1 VLRQL
6 HITGLGVIHELDIEP
21 APGLTVLTGET
32 GAGKTMIATG
42 ISLATGVRGGAHLV
56 RDGEGAAKVQARFD
70 APEGAEEWAE
80 DGEVILARSI
90 AADGRGSARIGG
102 QLTTAAALGEMGAR
116 LVEIHGQHGSL
127 RLLDG
132 ATQTQFLDRAAGTD
146 QVRRASAYREAY
158 ERLLER
164 RRTLTSLTEAARD
177 RERQID
183 LLAYQVREI
192 EAIGPAAGETLALEA
207 EEARLG
213 HAERLRD
220 LADAAVAALAD
231 DGAAADL
238 FASSARDV
246 GAIAAVDPSAVE
258 LHDRAAALAAEIA
271 DLASELRDYRERVA
285 LDPERLSEVRDR
297 TSALK
302 GLHRKY
308 GATDNDVLIFLDEAR
323 AELGSLQTADERL
336 ASIAAEVDEA
346 TELVTSLADTLHT
359 TRIATAPS
367 VARALSDH
375 LADLGMPG
383 ASIEIV
389 VDADAEPGPAGG
401 DRVEMRFRG
410 GPGQPAAPLAKVA
423 SGGELSRVML
433 ACRSVLAAL
442 DDVPTL
448 VFDEIDAGIG
458 GEAGL
463 AVGRRLARL
472 ATTHQVLVVT
482 HLPQIACFADL
493 HVGVRKRDGAATAR
507 VLEGADRV
515 AELSRM
521 LAGMEASAHALSH
534 AEELLDEADRLRA
547 EAR

>member
-42 ISLATGVRGGAHLV
+42 ISLAIGARGGAHLV
-56 RDGEGAAKVQARFD
+56 RDSDGAAKVQARFD
-70 APEGAEEWAE
+70 APDGAEEWAE
-80 DGEVILARSI
+80 EGEVILARSI

-102 QLTTAAALGEMGAR
+102 QLTTAAALAEMGAR

-132 ATQTQFLDRAAGTD
+132 ATQTEFLDRAAGPD
-146 QVRRASAYREAY
+146 QVARAGAYRDAY
-158 ERLLER
+158 EGLLER
-164 RRTLTSLTEAARD
+164 RRALAALTDAARD

-192 EAIGPAAGETLALEA
+192 ESVAPVAGETLSLEA

-220 LADAAVAALAD
+220 LAESAVAALAD

-246 GAIAAVDPSAVE
+246 GAIAAVDPSAGE
-258 LHDRAAALAAEIA
+258 LRDRASALAAEIA
-271 DLASELRDYRERVA
+271 DLASELRDYRDRVS

-323 AELGSLQTADERL
+323 AELASLQTADERL
-336 ASIAAEVDEA
+336 GSMTAEVQEA
-346 TELVTSLADTLHT
+346 TERVAALAEELHAN
-359 TRIATAPS
+359 RVATAPS
-367 VARALSDH
+367 VATALSDH

-383 ASIEIV
+383 ASIGIV
-389 VDADAEPGPAGG
+389 VDEIDQPGPTGS
-401 DRVEMRFRG
+401 DRVEMRFQG
-410 GPGQPAAPLAKVA
+410 GPGQPSAPLAKVA

-433 ACRSVLAAL
+433 ACRSVLSAL

-493 HVGVRKRDGAATAR
+493 HVGVRKRDGAASAR
-507 VLEGADRV
+507 VLDGADRV

-521 LAGMEASAHALSH
+521 LAGMEASEHALSH
-534 AEELLDEADRLRA
+534 AEELLDEADRVRA
-547 EAR
+547 AAR

>member
-6 HITGLGVIHELDIEP
+6 HITALGVIHDLDIEP

-42 ISLATGVRGGAHLV
+42 ISLAIGARGGAHLV
-56 RDGEGAAKVQARFD
+56 REGSDAAKVQARFD
-70 APEGAEEWAE
+70 APAGAEEWAE

-102 QLTTAAALGEMGAR
+102 QLTTAGALGEMGAT

-132 ATQTQFLDRAAGTD
+132 GTQTTFLDRAAGPD
-146 QVRRASAYREAY
+146 QVGRAATYREAY

-164 RRTLTSLTEAARD
+164 RRTLASLTEAARD

-192 EAIGPAAGETLALEA
+192 EAVGPTAGETLSLDA

-220 LADAAVAALAD
+220 LADAAGAALVD
-231 DGAAADL
+231 DGGAADL
-238 FASSARDV
+238 FASAASDV
-246 GAIAAVDPSAVE
+246 QAIAGLDPSAGE
-258 LHDRAAALAAEIA
+258 LSDRAAALAAEIA
-271 DLASELRDYRERVA
+271 DLGSELRVYRERVA
-285 LDPERLSEVRDR
+285 LDPDRLGEVRDR
-297 TSALK
+297 TAALK

-308 GATDNDVLIFLDEAR
+308 GETDNDVLIFLDEAR
-323 AELGSLQTADERL
+323 AELASLQTADERL
-336 ASIAAEVDEA
+336 ASIEAEVAEA
-346 TELVTSLADTLHT
+346 SELVTTLAAELH
-359 TRIATAPS
+359 RVRVDIAPS
-367 VARALSDH
+367 VATALTDH

-383 ASIEIV
+383 ASIEILV
-389 VDADAEPGPAGG
+389 APLDDPGPAGS

-410 GPGQPAAPLAKVA
+410 GPGQPPAPLAKVA

-482 HLPQIACFADL
+482 HLPQIACFADQ
-493 HVGVRKRDGAATAR
+493 HIGVRKHEGAATAR

-521 LAGMEASAHALSH
+521 LAGMEASEHALSH
-534 AEELLDEADRLRA
+534 AEELLDEAERVRA

>member
-1 VLRQL
+1 MLRQL
-6 HITGLGVIHELDIEP
+6 HITGLGVIRELDIEP

-42 ISLATGVRGGAHLV
+42 VSLAIGARGGAHLV
-56 RDGEGAAKVQARFD
+56 REGDGAAKVQARFD
-70 APEGAEEWAE
+70 APDGAEEWAE
-80 DGEVILARSI
+80 DGEVILARAI

-102 QLTTAAALGEMGAR
+102 QLTTSAALAEMGAK

-132 ATQTQFLDRAAGTD
+132 ATQTTFLDRAAGAD
-146 QVRRASAYREAY
+146 QVARAAAYRDAY

-164 RRTLTSLTEAARD
+164 RRTLVALTEAARD

-192 EAIGPAAGETLALEA
+192 EAVGPSDGETLALEA
-207 EEARLG
+207 EEGRLG

-220 LADAAVAALAD
+220 LADAAGAALAD
-231 DGAAADL
+231 DGGAADQC
-238 FASSARDV
+238 ASAARDV
-246 GAIAAVDPSAVE
+246 SAIAGLDPGAAV
-258 LHDRAAALAAEIA
+258 LGDRAAALAAEIG
-271 DLASELRDYRERVA
+271 DLASELRAYRERVG
-285 LDPERLSEVRDR
+285 LNPERLADVRDR
-297 TSALK
+297 AAALK

-308 GATDNDVLIFLDEAR
+308 GATDIDVLIFLDEAR
-323 AELGSLQTADERL
+323 AELASLQTADERL
-336 ASIAAEVDEA
+336 ASIAAEVEEA
-346 TELVTSLADTLHT
+346 TEVVTTLAAQLHSI
-359 TRIATAPS
+359 RVATAPS
-367 VARALSDH
+367 VAAALTEH
-375 LADLGMPG
+375 LVDLGMPG
-383 ASIEIV
+383 GSIEIL
-389 VDADAEPGPAGG
+389 VDQIDEAGPTGT
-401 DRVEMRFRG
+401 DRIEMRFRG
-410 GPGQPAAPLAKVA
+410 GPGQAAAPLAKVA
-423 SGGELSRVML
+423 SGVELSRAML

-472 ATTHQVLVVT
+472 AATHQVLVVT

-493 HVGVRKRDGAATAR
+493 HVGVRKREGAATAR
-507 VLEGADRV
+507 VLEGPDRV

-521 LAGMEASAHALSH
+521 LAGMEASEHALSH
-534 AEELLDEADRLRA
+534 AEELLDEAVKVRA

>member
-1 VLRQL
+1 MLRQL
-6 HITGLGVIHELDIEP
+6 HITGLGVIHELDVEP
-21 APGLTVLTGET
+21 APGLSVLTGET

-42 ISLATGVRGGAHLV
+42 ISLAIGARGGAHLV
-56 RDGEGAAKVQARFD
+56 REGAGAAKVQARFD
-70 APEGAEEWAE
+70 APDGSEEWAE

-102 QLTTAAALGEMGAR
+102 QLTTAAGLGEMGAR

-132 ATQTQFLDRAAGTD
+132 ATQTEFLDRAAGAE
-146 QVRRASAYREAY
+146 QVGRARVYRQAY

-164 RRTLTSLTEAARD
+164 RRTLASLTEAARD

-192 EAIGPAAGETLALEA
+192 ESVGPAAGETLALEA

-220 LADAAVAALAD
+220 LARSAVAALSD

-246 GAIAAVDPSAVE
+246 SAMAAVDPDASDLGE
-258 LHDRAAALAAEIA
+258 RAAALAAEIA

-297 TSALK
+297 MTALK

-308 GATDNDVLIFLDEAR
+308 GATDADVVRFLDDAR
-323 AELGSLQTADERL
+323 AELASLQTADERL
-336 ASIAAEVDEA
+336 ASIGAEVAEAAELA
-346 TELVTSLADTLHT
+346 STLADELH
-359 TRIATAPS
+359 RVRVATAPS
-367 VARALSDH
+367 VAAALSGH
-375 LADLGMPG
+375 LADLGMPA

-389 VDADAEPGPAGG
+389 VDEIAEPGPAGR

-410 GPGQPAAPLAKVA
+410 GPGQPLAPLGKVA

-507 VLEGADRV
+507 VLEGPERV

-521 LAGMEASAHALSH
+521 LAGMEASEHALSH
-534 AEELLDEADRLRA
+534 AEELLDEADRVRA

>member
-6 HITGLGVIHELDIEP
+6 HITGLGVIDELDIEP
-21 APGLTVLTGET
+21 SSRLTVLTGET

-42 ISLATGVRGGAHLV
+42 ISLAIGARGGAHLV
-56 RDGEGAAKVQARFD
+56 RSGAAAAKVQARFD
-70 APEGAEEWAE
+70 APDGADEWAE

-90 AADGRGSARIGG
+90 AADGRGSARVGG
-102 QLTTAAALGEMGAR
+102 QLTTAAALGEMGAS

-132 ATQTQFLDRAAGTD
+132 ATQTTFLDRATGPR
-146 QVRRASAYREAY
+146 QVARASTYREAY
-158 ERLLER
+158 EHLLER
-164 RRTLTSLTEAARD
+164 RRALATLTEAARD

-192 EAIGPAAGETLALEA
+192 ESVGPAAGETLALEA

-220 LADAAVAALAD
+220 LAEAAGAALGD
-231 DGAAADL
+231 DGGAADL
-238 FASSARDV
+238 IASAARDV
-246 GAIAAVDPSAVE
+246 GAIAALDPSAAE
-258 LHDRAAALAAEIA
+258 LGERAAALAAEGA
-271 DLASELRDYRERVA
+271 DVAGELRAYRERVG

-297 TSALK
+297 ATALK

-308 GATDNDVLIFLDEAR
+308 GATDNDVLVFLGEAR
-323 AELGSLQTADERL
+323 AELGTLQTADERL
-336 ASIAAEVDEA
+336 SSIAAEVDQAAAAVEDLA
-346 TELVTSLADTLHT
+346 AELHQARV
-359 TRIATAPS
+359 ATAPS
-367 VARALSDH
+367 VAADLSEH

-383 ASIEIV
+383 ASIEIDV
-389 VDADAEPGPAGG
+389 QTMEQPGPAGV

-410 GPGQPAAPLAKVA
+410 GPAQPFAPLAKVA

-433 ACRSVLAAL
+433 ACRSVLASL

-493 HVGVRKRDGAATAR
+493 HVGVRKREGAAEAR
-507 VLEGADRV
+507 VLDGPDRV

-521 LAGMEASAHALSH
+521 LAGMEASEHALSH
-534 AEELLDEADRLRA
+534 AEELLGEADRVRS

>member
-1 VLRQL
+1 
-6 HITGLGVIHELDIEP
+6 
-21 APGLTVLTGET
+21 
-32 GAGKTMIATG
+32 
-42 ISLATGVRGGAHLV
+42 LA
-56 RDGEGAAKVQARFD
+56 D
-70 APEGAEEWAE
+70 
-80 DGEVILARSI
+80 
-90 AADGRGSARIGG
+90 
-102 QLTTAAALGEMGAR
+102 
-116 LVEIHGQHGSL
+116 
-127 RLLDG
+127 
-132 ATQTQFLDRAAGTD
+132 
-146 QVRRASAYREAY
+146 
-158 ERLLER
+158 
-164 RRTLTSLTEAARD
+164 AARD

-192 EAIGPAAGETLALEA
+192 ESVAPVAGETLALEA

-220 LADAAVAALAD
+220 LAESAVAALAD

-246 GAIAAVDPSAVE
+246 GAIAVVDPAAGE
-258 LHDRAAALAAEIA
+258 LFDRASALAAETA
-271 DLASELRDYRERVA
+271 DLASELRDYRDRVA

-297 TSALK
+297 MSALK
-302 GLHRKY
+302 ALHRKY
-308 GATDNDVLIFLDEAR
+308 GATDNDVLIFLDAAR
-323 AELGSLQTADERL
+323 AELASLQTADERL
-336 ASIAAEVDEA
+336 ASMTAEVQEA
-346 TELVTSLADTLHT
+346 TERVTSLANELHA
-359 TRIATAPS
+359 TRVATAPS
-367 VARALSDH
+367 VAASLSDH

-383 ASIEIV
+383 AAIDIV
-389 VDADAEPGPAGG
+389 VDPVDQPGPAGS

-410 GPGQPAAPLAKVA
+410 GPGQPSAPLAKVA

-493 HVGVRKRDGAATAR
+493 HVGVRKRDGAAGAR
-507 VLEGADRV
+507 VLDGADRV

-521 LAGMEASAHALSH
+521 LAGMEASEHALSH
-534 AEELLDEADRLRA
+534 AEELLEEADRVRA
-547 EAR
+547 GAR

>member
-1 VLRQL
+1 MLRQL
-6 HITGLGVIHELDIEP
+6 HITGLGVIGELDIEP
-21 APGLTVLTGET
+21 SPGLTVLTGET

-42 ISLATGVRGGAHLV
+42 ISLAIGARGGAHLV
-56 RDGEGAAKVQARFD
+56 RSGQAAAKVQARFD
-70 APEGAEEWAE
+70 APDGADEWTE

-90 AADGRGSARIGG
+90 AADGRGSARVGG
-102 QLTTAAALGEMGAR
+102 QLTTAAALGEMGES

-132 ATQTQFLDRAAGTD
+132 ATQTTFLDRATGPD
-146 QVRRASAYREAY
+146 QVARGSTYREAY

-164 RRTLTSLTEAARD
+164 RRALSTLTEAARD

-192 EAIGPAAGETLALEA
+192 ESVAPAAGETLALEA

-220 LADAAVAALAD
+220 LAEAAGAALGD

-238 FASSARDV
+238 IASAARDV
-246 GAIAAVDPSAVE
+246 GAIAALDPSAAE
-258 LHDRAAALAAEIA
+258 LGERAAALAAEGA
-271 DLASELRDYRERVA
+271 DVASELRAYRERVG

-297 TSALK
+297 AAALK
-302 GLHRKY
+302 RLHRKY
-308 GATDNDVLIFLDEAR
+308 GATDNDVLVFLDEAR
-323 AELGSLQTADERL
+323 AELGTLQTADERL
-336 ASIAAEVDEA
+336 TSIAAEVDEA
-346 TELVTSLADTLHT
+346 AAVVDDLAAELHRARV
-359 TRIATAPS
+359 ATAPS
-367 VARALSDH
+367 VAADLTRH

-383 ASIEIV
+383 ASIEIDV
-389 VDADAEPGPAGG
+389 QTIEQPGPAGV

-410 GPGQPAAPLAKVA
+410 GPGQPFAPLAKVA

-493 HVGVRKRDGAATAR
+493 HVGVRKRDGAAEAR
-507 VLEGADRV
+507 VLDGADRV

-521 LAGMEASAHALSH
+521 LAGMEASEHALSH
-534 AEELLDEADRLRA
+534 AEELLGEADRVRA

>member
-1 VLRQL
+1 V
-6 HITGLGVIHELDIEP
+6 G
-21 APGLTVLTGET
+21 
-32 GAGKTMIATG
+32 
-42 ISLATGVRGGAHLV
+42 
-56 RDGEGAAKVQARFD
+56 
-70 APEGAEEWAE
+70 
-80 DGEVILARSI
+80 
-90 AADGRGSARIGG
+90 
-102 QLTTAAALGEMGAR
+102 
-116 LVEIHGQHGSL
+116 
-127 RLLDG
+127 
-132 ATQTQFLDRAAGTD
+132 RAA
-146 QVRRASAYREAY
+146 RYREAY

-164 RRTLTSLTEAARD
+164 RRTLAALTDAARD

-192 EAIGPAAGETLALEA
+192 ESVGPVAGETLALEA

-220 LADAAVAALAD
+220 LAAAAVSALAD
-231 DGAAADL
+231 DGGAADL

-246 GAIAAVDPSAVE
+246 SAIAAVDPGAGE
-258 LHDRAAALAAEIA
+258 LGERAAALTAEAA

-285 LDPERLSEVRDR
+285 LDPERLSEVRER
-297 TSALK
+297 TAALK

-308 GATDNDVLIFLDEAR
+308 GATDNEVLIFLDEAR
-323 AELGSLQTADERL
+323 AELASLQTADERL
-336 ASIAAEVDEA
+336 ASIGAEVEQA
-346 TELVTSLADTLHT
+346 TEIVTSLADELHQV
-359 TRIATAPS
+359 RLATAPDI
-367 VARALSDH
+367 ARSLSEH

-383 ASIEIV
+383 ASIE
-389 VDADAEPGPAGG
+389 VDIDQVAGPGPTGT

-410 GPGQPAAPLAKVA
+410 GVGQPAAPLAKVA

-472 ATTHQVLVVT
+472 ANTHQVLVVT

-507 VLEGADRV
+507 VLDGPDRV

-521 LAGMEASAHALSH
+521 LAGMEASEHALSH
-534 AEELLDEADRLRA
+534 AEELLVEADRVRA
-547 EAR
+547 QAR

>member
-1 VLRQL
+1 
-6 HITGLGVIHELDIEP
+6 VIHELDIEP

-42 ISLATGVRGGAHLV
+42 ISLAIGARGGAHLV
-56 RDGEGAAKVQARFD
+56 RDSDGAAKVQARFD
-70 APEGAEEWAE
+70 APDGAEEWAE
-80 DGEVILARSI
+80 EGEVILARSI

-102 QLTTAAALGEMGAR
+102 QLTTAAALAEMGAR

-132 ATQTQFLDRAAGTD
+132 ATQTEFLDRAAGPD
-146 QVRRASAYREAY
+146 QVARAGAYRDAY
-158 ERLLER
+158 EGLLER
-164 RRTLTSLTEAARD
+164 RRALAALTDAARD

-192 EAIGPAAGETLALEA
+192 ESVAPVAGETLSLEA

-220 LADAAVAALAD
+220 LAESAVAALAD

-246 GAIAAVDPSAVE
+246 GAIAAVDPSAGE
-258 LHDRAAALAAEIA
+258 LRDRASALAAEIA
-271 DLASELRDYRERVA
+271 DLASELRDYRDRVS

-323 AELGSLQTADERL
+323 AELASLQTADERL
-336 ASIAAEVDEA
+336 GSMTAEVQEA
-346 TELVTSLADTLHT
+346 TERVAALAEELHAN
-359 TRIATAPS
+359 RVATAPS
-367 VARALSDH
+367 VATALSDH

-383 ASIEIV
+383 ASIGIV
-389 VDADAEPGPAGG
+389 VDEIDQPGPTGS
-401 DRVEMRFRG
+401 DRVEMRFQG
-410 GPGQPAAPLAKVA
+410 GPGQPSAPLAKVA

-433 ACRSVLAAL
+433 ACRSVLSAL

-493 HVGVRKRDGAATAR
+493 HVGVRKRDGAASAR
-507 VLEGADRV
+507 VLDGADRV

-521 LAGMEASAHALSH
+521 LAGMEASEHALSH
-534 AEELLDEADRLRA
+534 AEELLDEADRVRA
-547 EAR
+547 AAR